1 MLYSDE
7 SIFNFFESSEYQKY
21 KRVKG
26 WVSKLEESIDFFFMF
41 ILPFIMYVIAIN
53 YLITKIYES
62 NHIIYKLGA
71 SVCTVVLAFFFL
83 FTPLMMFSFAIWEY
97 LLKEVFK
104 IILNKIW
111 KINELEGR
119 YTFNENKVKEYV
131 HSYMNDKKNSVE
143 NLIRENLSN
152 PSDFVK
158 SEQEFIKR
166 YGIIKKAA
174 ASMDIPEAA
183 NFLKEAEEL
192 IKNDFQ
198 TLMPDKSQKS
208 IDIEAFKS
216 EVTKE
221 VDPPKKFTFT
231 PRRVNWLEI
240 AKMREGIGEAGE
252 QIVLDYEI
260 QKMKRLNKIELIP
273 EIEHS
278 SKVKGDGLGFDIR
291 SFDEQGEEIFI
302 EVKSTSGGLK
312 NDIFFTRNEL
322 SVMSQLKEK
331 YYLYRVYN
339 LDIENES
346 AEILIFKGKNDID
359 EYFKFTQETVRAK
372 YEGK

>member
-7 SIFNFFESSEYQKY
+7 NIFNFFDSSEYQKY

-131 HSYMNDKKNSVE
+131 HLYINDKKNSIE

-198 TLMPDKSQKS
+198 TLTPNEKPKS
-208 IDIEAFKS
+208 IDVEAFKGEAS
-216 EVTKE
+216 DEVE
-221 VDPPKKFTFT
+221 NPKKFTFT

-240 AKMREGIGEAGE
+240 AKMKESIGEAGE

-260 QKMKRLNKIELIP
+260 QKMKRLNKIELIV
-273 EIEHS
+273 IDKTS
-278 SKVKGDGLGFDIR
+278 SDSWYF
-291 SFDEQGEEIFI
+291 QGSIGCQRF
-302 EVKSTSGGLK
+302 EVS
-312 NDIFFTRNEL
+312 D
-322 SVMSQLKEK
+322 
-331 YYLYRVYN
+331 
-339 LDIENES
+339 
-346 AEILIFKGKNDID
+346 
-359 EYFKFTQETVRAK
+359 
-372 YEGK
+372 